1 MRIHNALT
9 ALGIV
14 LVVAATAA
22 CSNGTKTSAVHSTTT
37 AVTTTASSIT
47 TSPAGTTT
55 TSSATSAGTTTAAA
69 GGVTKDFDACTL
81 LPAARASTL
90 TKSQFTGARSSMIA
104 AGQDQ
109 CDYPRAG
116 STGLTVIV
124 YQPSSGVTWAML
136 NNVLETT
143 GNTKSVA
150 GLGDKAEVGAIE
162 LDVQTGT
169 HFVAVQGAGGLLSG
183 DYSGAVAVAKALV
196 ASLH

>member
-47 TSPAGTTT
+47 ASPAGTTT
-55 TSSATSAGTTTAAA
+55 TSSATSAETTTAA

-116 STGLTVIV
+116 STGLTVMV